1 MSTPVAGSAKL
12 RVDSEDALV
21 NIAHVALNKCGKQCA
36 WGGTIRTLPDLGA
49 VKVER
54 NLILSNKELTC
65 AYSRIAL
72 HWCC

>member
-1 MSTPVAGSAKL
+1 MRMG
-12 RVDSEDALV
+12 
-21 NIAHVALNKCGKQCA
+21 
-36 WGGTIRTLPDLGA
+36 GGTIRTLPDLGA